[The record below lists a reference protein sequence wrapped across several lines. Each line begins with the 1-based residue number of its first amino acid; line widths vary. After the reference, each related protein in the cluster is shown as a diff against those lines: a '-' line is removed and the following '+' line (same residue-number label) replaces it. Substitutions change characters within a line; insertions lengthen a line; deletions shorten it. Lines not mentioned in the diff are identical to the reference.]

1 VAVRPA
7 SSRRMQPAPDAET
20 RSQPPALSALGI
32 GSALGAPTD
41 EEDSAYE
48 RALKRALQLGI
59 NHIDTAI
66 NYRCQLSERVIG
78 RTLREVAPERDTV
91 FVTTKGGYL
100 PLGAP
105 PPASK
110 DEYRDYVKRE
120 YLDTGI
126 IDSTDL
132 VAGGHCISPTF
143 LRNQIERSIA
153 NLGVRSIDIYYIHNP
168 EQQLEAVSR
177 DEFDIRMHAAFATL
191 EECVRDGLIRSY
203 GCATWNGLR
212 VPIEAPN
219 HLSIEYLVNVARDV
233 AGGANRLVAV
243 QMPVNLGMMEGVR
256 APTQIVDGHERT
268 SLEAA
273 AELGLAM
280 IAVAPLMQGRLAH
293 DLPPAVRETFPEANT
308 DAAAALSF
316 VRMLPT
322 LASVVVGMRDEK
334 HVEENAALFA

>member
-1 VAVRPA
+1 MALLAMWLYVRHHPA
-7 SSRRMQPAPDAET
+7 GCSQHQTQKRGLSRPLYRLPGSDRHSEPRPLRAPPHT
-20 RSQPPALSALGI
+20 S
-32 GSALGAPTD
+32 
-41 EEDSAYE
+41 
-48 RALKRALQLGI
+48 
-59 NHIDTAI
+59 
-66 NYRCQLSERVIG
+66 G

-100 PLGAP
+100 PLEAP

-126 IDSTDL
+126 IDSADL
-132 VAGGHCISPTF
+132 VAGGHCIAPTF

-153 NLGVRSIDIYYIHNP
+153 NLGVKSIDIYYIHTP

-191 EECVRDGLIRSY
+191 EECVRDGLIRSS

-233 AGGANRLVAV
+233 AGDIY
-243 QMPVNLGMMEGVR
+243 
-256 APTQIVDGHERT
+256 QILDR
-268 SLEAA
+268 
-273 AELGLAM
+273 
-280 IAVAPLMQGRLAH
+280 
-293 DLPPAVRETFPEANT
+293 
-308 DAAAALSF
+308 
-316 VRMLPT
+316 
-322 LASVVVGMRDEK
+322 
-334 HVEENAALFA
+334 